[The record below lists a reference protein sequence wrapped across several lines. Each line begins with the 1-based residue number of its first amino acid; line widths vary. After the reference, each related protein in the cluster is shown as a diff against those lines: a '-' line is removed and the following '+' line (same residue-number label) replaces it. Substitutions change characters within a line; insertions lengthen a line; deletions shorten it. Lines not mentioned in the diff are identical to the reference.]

1 MLHAPMVTGRD
12 ETTTKTGMTTV
23 GGQLVLSDRREQFRR
38 IYRWFNLTLIHQA
51 VWPLLLVLA
60 SAPDGKPQEIPMP
73 WYLARVGAPAAAALM
88 AFLYLRHQPA
98 VEEDSARHTTSTSGR
113 PGLAVQVKVGLLVLP
128 VLLAGARL
136 AEGPADVAV
145 KLILFGIADVLAF
158 QLIHF
163 EVVRRSYRDPA
174 QGIGQAVLL
183 FACSWGLRDLL
194 LTALGPSEASPT
206 LAFLSGALIGGVVAI
221 VSRVLRTWPGG
232 FWVAAAVQFTV
243 IYLIIGFVD

>member
-1 MLHAPMVTGRD
+1 MATGRD
-12 ETTTKTGMTTV
+12 ETTTKTGTTTV
-23 GGQLVLSDRREQFRR
+23 GGQLVVSDRRAQARR
-38 IYRWFNLTLIHQA
+38 IYRWFNLTLIHQGI
-51 VWPLLLVLA
+51 WPLLLLLA

-98 VEEDSARHTTSTSGR
+98 VDEDAFRQPVMTTGR
-113 PGLAVQVKVGLLVLP
+113 PGLAAQVKVGLLVLP

-174 QGIGQAVLL
+174 QGIGLAVLL

-194 LTALGPSEASPT
+194 LTALGPSQASPT